1 MVKALVSI
9 TVASLLGI
17 SSPAAAGA
25 PLDQV
30 QSAVAAVVQIVTRP
44 DLQGDANLAARRAA
58 LRNVADR
65 FFDFREMTRGSLG
78 YHRATPSERESAE
91 FLALFTELLE
101 RSYVTTIEN
110 YAGERIVYVSEAI
123 DDDYATVR
131 SKVVTTSGA
140 EISVDYRFRKSP
152 AGWSAVDVALENVSL
167 VANYRYQIDRVL
179 RTTSF
184 ATLLDRM
191 RAGQLTAV
199 VVPRGA
205 RKPAP

>member
-1 MVKALVSI
+1 
-9 TVASLLGI
+9 
-17 SSPAAAGA
+17 
-25 PLDQV
+25 
-30 QSAVAAVVQIVTRP
+30 
-44 DLQGDANLAARRAA
+44 
-58 LRNVADR
+58 
-65 FFDFREMTRGSLG
+65 MTRGSLG